1 MEEKQKV
8 LLVGVN
14 LNDEFY
20 FFKSMSELE
29 ELVKACQMLPIGSV
43 VQNLKEINSAFY
55 VGSGKLEEIKDK
67 INELHPDLVVF
78 NNELSPSQLKNLE
91 LKLDIQILDRTSIIL
106 NIFALRAKTNEAKM
120 QVEIS
125 KLRYMLPRLS
135 GLHLSLGRQGGRSGF
150 SNKGSG
156 EKQIELDRRIIE
168 DRISKLNKELSEIET
183 RRNIQRRKRSDSEI
197 PLVSLVGYTNAGKST
212 LLNTLVDLSLSDES
226 KKVYEEDMLFATLET
241 SIRKIKIKDGKEFL
255 LSDTVGFIR
264 ELPHMLIKA
273 FRSTLDEVKN
283 SDLLLH
289 VVDFSNEEYDEN
301 IRVTNDT
308 LKEIGADNIPVIYVF
323 NKCDKVSNSKLPYID
338 GNKVY
343 ISARNNIGIDQ
354 LIKVISDKVFT
365 HYITCK
371 MEIPFQRGDITS
383 YLNKKYKFLSTN
395 YTERGTLIKICLN
408 QKDYGKYKQYIIEQ
422 Y

>member
-29 ELVKACQMLPIGSV
+29 ELVKACQMLPIGSI

-120 QVEIS
+120 QVEIA

-135 GLHLSLGRQGGRSGF
+135 GLHLSLGRQGGGSGF

-183 RRNIQRRKRSDSEI
+183 RRNIQRRKRSDSQI

-212 LLNTLVDLSLSDES
+212 LLNALVDLSLSDES
-226 KKVYEEDMLFATLET
+226 KKVYEEDMLFATLEA

-289 VVDFSNEEYDEN
+289 VVDFSDEDYEEN
-301 IRVTNDT
+301 IRVTNST

-323 NKCDKVSNSKLPYID
+323 NKCDKVNDSKLPYVD
-338 GNKVY
+338 GNKVC
-343 ISARNNIGIDQ
+343 ISAKNNIGINE
-354 LIKVISDKVFT
+354 LINVISNNIFKGYV
-365 HYITCK
+365 TCK
-371 MEIPFQRGDITS
+371 MQIPFKRGDVVS
-383 YLNKKYKFLSTN
+383 YLKERYDFISTQ
-395 YTERGTLIKICLN
+395 YTNDGTLIEICLN
-408 QKDYGKYKQYIIEQ
+408 KKDYGKYKNYIIEE
-422 Y
+422 

>member
-67 INELHPDLVVF
+67 INELHPDLVIF

-135 GLHLSLGRQGGRSGF
+135 GLHLSLERQGGGSGF

-289 VVDFSNEEYDEN
+289 VVDFSNEEYEEN
-301 IRVTNDT
+301 IRVTNST

-323 NKCDKVSNSKLPYID
+323 NKCDEVNDIKLPYVD

-343 ISARNNIGIDQ
+343 ISAKNNIGINE
-354 LIKVISDKVFT
+354 LINVISNNIFKEYV
-365 HYITCK
+365 TCK
-371 MEIPFQRGDITS
+371 MEIPFKRGDIVS
-383 YLNKKYKFLSTN
+383 YLKEKYDFISTQ
-395 YTERGTLIKICLN
+395 YTNDGTLIEICLN
-408 QKDYGKYKQYIIEQ
+408 KKDYGKYKNYIIEE
-422 Y
+422 

>member
-29 ELVKACQMLPIGSV
+29 ELVKACQMQPIGSV

-120 QVEIS
+120 QVEIA
-125 KLRYMLPRLS
+125 KLKYMLPRLS
-135 GLHLSLGRQGGRSGF
+135 GLHLSLGRQGGGSGF

-168 DRISKLNKELSEIET
+168 DRISKLNKELSELDT
-183 RRNIQRRKRSDSEI
+183 RRNIQRRKRSDSQI

-212 LLNTLVDLSLSDES
+212 LLNTLVDLSLSDDS

-283 SDLLLH
+283 SDLLVH
-289 VVDFSNEEYDEN
+289 VIDFSDEDYEEN
-301 IRVTNDT
+301 IRVTNST
-308 LKEIGADNIPVIYVF
+308 LKEIGAENIPVIYVF
-323 NKCDKVSNSKLPYID
+323 NKCDKVNDTKLPYVD

-343 ISARNNIGIDQ
+343 ISAKNSIGINELINVISNNIFREY
-354 LIKVISDKVFT
+354 V
-365 HYITCK
+365 TCK
-371 MEIPFQRGDITS
+371 MEIPFKRGDIVS
-383 YLNKKYKFLSTN
+383 YLKEKYDFISTQ
-395 YTERGTLIKICLN
+395 YTNNGTLIEICLN
-408 QKDYGKYKQYIIEQ
+408 PKDYGKYKNYIIEE
-422 Y
+422 

>member
-120 QVEIS
+120 QVEIA

-135 GLHLSLGRQGGRSGF
+135 GLHLSLGRQGGGSGF

-183 RRNIQRRKRSDSEI
+183 RRNIQRRKRNNSEI
-197 PLVSLVGYTNAGKST
+197 PVVSLVGYTNAGKST

-264 ELPHMLIKA
+264 DLPHMLIKA

-289 VVDFSNEEYDEN
+289 VIDFSDEDYEEN
-301 IRVTNDT
+301 IRVTNST
-308 LKEIGADNIPVIYVF
+308 LKEIGAENIPVIYVF
-323 NKCDKVSNSKLPYID
+323 NKCDKVNDTKLPYVD

-343 ISARNNIGIDQ
+343 ISAKNNIGINE
-354 LIKVISDKVFT
+354 LIKVISSNIFGEYV
-365 HYITCK
+365 TCK
-371 MEIPFQRGDITS
+371 MQIPFERGDIVS
-383 YLNKKYKFLSTN
+383 YLKGKYNFISTQ
-395 YTERGTLIKICLN
+395 YTNDGTLIEICLS
-408 QKDYGKYKQYIIEQ
+408 QKDYSKYKQYIIEK
-422 Y
+422 

>member
-135 GLHLSLGRQGGRSGF
+135 GLHLSLGRQGGGSGF

-183 RRNIQRRKRSDSEI
+183 RRNIQRRKRSDSQI

-212 LLNTLVDLSLSDES
+212 LLNALVDLSLSDES

-289 VVDFSNEEYDEN
+289 VVDFSNEEYEEN
-301 IRVTNDT
+301 IRVTNST

-323 NKCDKVSNSKLPYID
+323 NKCDEVNDIKLPYVD

-343 ISARNNIGIDQ
+343 ISAKNNIGINE
-354 LIKVISDKVFT
+354 LINVISNNIFKEYV
-365 HYITCK
+365 TCK
-371 MEIPFQRGDITS
+371 MEIPFKRGDIVS
-383 YLNKKYKFLSTN
+383 YLKEKYDFISTQ
-395 YTERGTLIKICLN
+395 YTNDGTLIEICLN
-408 QKDYGKYKQYIIEQ
+408 KKDYGKYKNYIIEE
-422 Y
+422 

>member
-120 QVEIS
+120 QVEIA

-135 GLHLSLGRQGGRSGF
+135 GLHLSLGRQGGGSGF

-212 LLNTLVDLSLSDES
+212 LLNTLVDLSLFDES

-255 LSDTVGFIR
+255 LTDTVGFIR

-289 VVDFSNEEYDEN
+289 VVDFSDEDYEEN
-301 IRVTNDT
+301 IRVTNST
-308 LKEIGADNIPVIYVF
+308 LKEIGADNIPAIYVF
-323 NKCDKVSNSKLPYID
+323 NKCDEVNDIKLPYVD

-343 ISARNNIGIDQ
+343 ISAKNNIGINE
-354 LIKVISDKVFT
+354 LINVISNNIFKEYV
-365 HYITCK
+365 TCK
-371 MEIPFQRGDITS
+371 MEIPFKRGDIVS
-383 YLNKKYKFLSTN
+383 YLKEKYDFISTK
-395 YTERGTLIKICLN
+395 YTNNGTLIEICLN
-408 QKDYGKYKQYIIEQ
+408 KKDYGKYKNYIIEE
-422 Y
+422 

>member
-135 GLHLSLGRQGGRSGF
+135 GLHLSLGRQGGGSGF

-289 VVDFSNEEYDEN
+289 VVDFSNEEYEEN
-301 IRVTNDT
+301 IRVTNST

-323 NKCDKVSNSKLPYID
+323 NKCDEVNDIKLPYVD

-343 ISARNNIGIDQ
+343 ISAKNNIGINE
-354 LIKVISDKVFT
+354 LINVISNNIFKEYV
-365 HYITCK
+365 TCN
-371 MEIPFQRGDITS
+371 MEIPFKRGDIVS
-383 YLNKKYKFLSTN
+383 YLKEKYDFISTQ
-395 YTERGTLIKICLN
+395 YTNDGTLIEICLN
-408 QKDYGKYKQYIIEQ
+408 KKDYGKYKNYIIEE
-422 Y
+422 

>member
-1 MEEKQKV
+1 MEEKKV

-67 INELHPDLVVF
+67 INELQPDLVVF

-120 QVEIS
+120 QVEIA

-135 GLHLSLGRQGGRSGF
+135 GLHLSLGRQGGGSGF

-168 DRISKLNKELSEIET
+168 DRISKLNKELSELDT
-183 RRNIQRRKRSDSEI
+183 RRNIQRRKRSDSQI

-212 LLNTLVDLSLSDES
+212 LLNTLVDLSLSDDS

-289 VVDFSNEEYDEN
+289 VIDFSDEDYEEN
-301 IRVTNDT
+301 IRVTNST

-323 NKCDKVSNSKLPYID
+323 NKCDKFNDTKLPYVD

-343 ISARNNIGIDQ
+343 ISAKNNIGINE
-354 LIKVISDKVFT
+354 LIKVISSNIFGEYV
-365 HYITCK
+365 TCK
-371 MEIPFQRGDITS
+371 MQIPFERGDIVS
-383 YLNKKYKFLSTN
+383 YLKEKYDFISTQ
-395 YTERGTLIKICLN
+395 YTNDGTLIEICLN
-408 QKDYGKYKQYIIEQ
+408 KKDYGKYKNYIIEE
-422 Y
+422 

>member
-1 MEEKQKV
+1 MEEKKV

-120 QVEIS
+120 QVEIA

-135 GLHLSLGRQGGRSGF
+135 GLHLSLGRQGGGSGF

-183 RRNIQRRKRSDSEI
+183 RRNIQRRKRSDSQI

-289 VVDFSNEEYDEN
+289 VVDFSNEEYEEN
-301 IRVTNDT
+301 IRVTNST

-323 NKCDKVSNSKLPYID
+323 NKCDEVNDIKLPYVD

-343 ISARNNIGIDQ
+343 ISAKNNIGINE
-354 LIKVISDKVFT
+354 LINVISNNIFKEYV
-365 HYITCK
+365 TCK
-371 MEIPFQRGDITS
+371 MEIPFKRGDIVS
-383 YLNKKYKFLSTN
+383 YLKEKYDFISTQ
-395 YTERGTLIKICLN
+395 YTNDGTLIEICLN
-408 QKDYGKYKQYIIEQ
+408 KKDYGKYKNYIIEE
-422 Y
+422 

>member
-135 GLHLSLGRQGGRSGF
+135 GLHLSLGRQGGGSGF

-283 SDLLLH
+283 SHLLLH
-289 VVDFSNEEYDEN
+289 VVDFSNEEYEEN
-301 IRVTNDT
+301 IRVTNST

-323 NKCDKVSNSKLPYID
+323 NKCDEVNDIKLPYVD

-343 ISARNNIGIDQ
+343 ISAKNNIGINE
-354 LIKVISDKVFT
+354 LINVISNNIFKEYV
-365 HYITCK
+365 TCK
-371 MEIPFQRGDITS
+371 MEIPFKRGDIVS
-383 YLNKKYKFLSTN
+383 YLKEKYDFISTQ
-395 YTERGTLIKICLN
+395 YTNDGTLIEICLN
-408 QKDYGKYKQYIIEQ
+408 KKDYGKYKNYIIEE
-422 Y
+422 

>member
-29 ELVKACQMLPIGSV
+29 ELVKACQMQPIGSV

-120 QVEIS
+120 QVEIA

-135 GLHLSLGRQGGRSGF
+135 GLHLSLGRQGGGSGF

-264 ELPHMLIKA
+264 DLPHMLIKA

-289 VVDFSNEEYDEN
+289 VIDFSDEDYEEN
-301 IRVTNDT
+301 IRVTNST
-308 LKEIGADNIPVIYVF
+308 LKEIGAENIPVIYVF
-323 NKCDKVSNSKLPYID
+323 NKCDKVNDTELPYVD

-343 ISARNNIGIDQ
+343 ISAKNNIGINE
-354 LIKVISDKVFT
+354 LIKVISSNIFREYV
-365 HYITCK
+365 TCK
-371 MEIPFQRGDITS
+371 MQIPFERGDIVS
-383 YLNKKYKFLSTN
+383 YLKGKYNFISIEDTN
-395 YTERGTLIKICLN
+395 DGTLIEICLS
-408 QKDYGKYKQYIIEQ
+408 QKDYGKYKQYIIEK
-422 Y
+422 

>member
-1 MEEKQKV
+1 MEEKV

-29 ELVKACQMLPIGSV
+29 ELVKVCQMQPIGSV

-67 INELHPDLVVF
+67 INELQPDLVVF

-106 NIFALRAKTNEAKM
+106 NIFALRAQTNEAKM
-120 QVEIS
+120 QVEIA

-135 GLHLSLGRQGGRSGF
+135 GLHLSLGRQGGGSGF

-168 DRISKLNKELSEIET
+168 DRISKLNKELSELDT
-183 RRNIQRRKRSDSEI
+183 RRNIQRRKRSDSQI
-197 PLVSLVGYTNAGKST
+197 PLISLVGYTNAGKST
-212 LLNTLVDLSLSDES
+212 LLNTLVDLSLSDDS
-226 KKVYEEDMLFATLET
+226 KKVYEDDMLFATLET

-289 VVDFSNEEYDEN
+289 VIDFSDEDYEEN
-301 IRVTNDT
+301 IRVTNST
-308 LKEIGADNIPVIYVF
+308 LKEIGAENIPVIYVF
-323 NKCDKVSNSKLPYID
+323 NKCDKVNDTKLPYVD

-343 ISARNNIGIDQ
+343 ISAKNNIGINE
-354 LIKVISDKVFT
+354 LINVISNNIFREYV
-365 HYITCK
+365 TCK
-371 MEIPFQRGDITS
+371 MEIPFKRGDIVS
-383 YLNKKYKFLSTN
+383 YLKEKYDFISTQ
-395 YTERGTLIKICLN
+395 YTNNGTLIEICLN
-408 QKDYGKYKQYIIEQ
+408 PKDYGKYKNYIIEE
-422 Y
+422 

>member
-29 ELVKACQMLPIGSV
+29 ELVKACQMLPIGSI

-67 INELHPDLVVF
+67 INELHPDLLVF

-120 QVEIS
+120 QVEIA

-135 GLHLSLGRQGGRSGF
+135 GLHLSLGRQGGGSGF

-183 RRNIQRRKRSDSEI
+183 RRNIQRRKRSDSQI

-212 LLNTLVDLSLSDES
+212 LLNALVDLSLSDES

-289 VVDFSNEEYDEN
+289 VVDFSDEDYEEN
-301 IRVTNDT
+301 IRVTNST

-323 NKCDKVSNSKLPYID
+323 NKCDKVNDSKLPYVD
-338 GNKVY
+338 GNKVC
-343 ISARNNIGIDQ
+343 ISAKNNIGINE
-354 LIKVISDKVFT
+354 LINVISNNIFREYV
-365 HYITCK
+365 TCK
-371 MEIPFQRGDITS
+371 MQIPFKRGDIVS
-383 YLNKKYKFLSTN
+383 YLKEKYDFISTK
-395 YTERGTLIKICLN
+395 YTNDGTLIEICLN
-408 QKDYGKYKQYIIEQ
+408 EKDYGKYKNYIIEE
-422 Y
+422 

>member
-135 GLHLSLGRQGGRSGF
+135 GLHLSLGRQGGGSGF

-241 SIRKIKIKDGKEFL
+241 SIRKIKNKDGKEFL

-289 VVDFSNEEYDEN
+289 VVDFSNEEYEEN
-301 IRVTNDT
+301 IRVTNST

-323 NKCDKVSNSKLPYID
+323 NKCDEVNDIKLPYVD

-343 ISARNNIGIDQ
+343 ISAKNNIGINE
-354 LIKVISDKVFT
+354 LINVISNNIFKEYV
-365 HYITCK
+365 TCK
-371 MEIPFQRGDITS
+371 MEIPFKRGDIVS
-383 YLNKKYKFLSTN
+383 YLKEKYDFISTQYTNDGTLIEICLNKKD
-395 YTERGTLIKICLN
+395 TLT
-408 QKDYGKYKQYIIEQ
+408 DYL
-422 Y
+422 

>member
-135 GLHLSLGRQGGRSGF
+135 GLHLSLGRQGGGSGF

-212 LLNTLVDLSLSDES
+212 LLNTLEDLALSDES

-289 VVDFSNEEYDEN
+289 VVDFSNEEYEEN
-301 IRVTNDT
+301 IRVTNST

-323 NKCDKVSNSKLPYID
+323 NKCDEVNDIKLPYVD

-343 ISARNNIGIDQ
+343 ISAKNNIGINE
-354 LIKVISDKVFT
+354 LINVISNNIFKEYV
-365 HYITCK
+365 TCK
-371 MEIPFQRGDITS
+371 MEIPFKRGDIVS
-383 YLNKKYKFLSTN
+383 YLKEKYDFISTQ
-395 YTERGTLIKICLN
+395 YTNDGTLIEICLN
-408 QKDYGKYKQYIIEQ
+408 KKDYGKYKNYIIEE
-422 Y
+422 

>member
-29 ELVKACQMLPIGSV
+29 ELVKACQMLPIGSI

-120 QVEIS
+120 QVEIA

-135 GLHLSLGRQGGRSGF
+135 GLHLSLGRQGGGSGF

-183 RRNIQRRKRSDSEI
+183 RRNIQRRKRSDSQI

-212 LLNTLVDLSLSDES
+212 LLNALVDLSLSDES

-241 SIRKIKIKDGKEFL
+241 SIRKIKIKDGKDFL

-289 VVDFSNEEYDEN
+289 VVDFSDEDYEEN
-301 IRVTNDT
+301 IRVTNST

-323 NKCDKVSNSKLPYID
+323 NKCDKVNDTKLPYVD
-338 GNKVY
+338 GNKVC
-343 ISARNNIGIDQ
+343 ISAKNNIGINE
-354 LIKVISDKVFT
+354 LINVISNNIFKGYV
-365 HYITCK
+365 TCK
-371 MEIPFQRGDITS
+371 MQIPFKRGDIVS
-383 YLNKKYKFLSTN
+383 YLKEKYDFISTQ
-395 YTERGTLIKICLN
+395 YTNDGTLIEICLN
-408 QKDYGKYKQYIIEQ
+408 KKDYGKYKNYIIEE
-422 Y
+422 

>member
-29 ELVKACQMLPIGSV
+29 ELVKACQMLPIGSI

-120 QVEIS
+120 QVEIA

-135 GLHLSLGRQGGRSGF
+135 GLHLSLGRQGGGSGF

-289 VVDFSNEEYDEN
+289 VVDFSNEEYEEN
-301 IRVTNDT
+301 IRVTNST

-323 NKCDKVSNSKLPYID
+323 NKCDEVNDIKLPYVD

-343 ISARNNIGIDQ
+343 ISAKNNIGINE
-354 LIKVISDKVFT
+354 LINVISNNIFKGYV
-365 HYITCK
+365 TCK
-371 MEIPFQRGDITS
+371 MQIPFKRGDIVS
-383 YLNKKYKFLSTN
+383 YLKEKYDFISTQ
-395 YTERGTLIKICLN
+395 YTNDGTLIEICLN
-408 QKDYGKYKQYIIEQ
+408 KKDYGKYKNYIIEE
-422 Y
+422 

>member
-135 GLHLSLGRQGGRSGF
+135 GLHLSLGRQGGGSGF

-289 VVDFSNEEYDEN
+289 VVDFSNEEYEEN
-301 IRVTNDT
+301 IRVTNST

-323 NKCDKVSNSKLPYID
+323 NKCDEVNDIKLPYVD

-343 ISARNNIGIDQ
+343 ISAKNNIGINE
-354 LIKVISDKVFT
+354 LINVISNNIFKEYV
-365 HYITCK
+365 TCK
-371 MEIPFQRGDITS
+371 MEIPFKRGDIVS
-383 YLNKKYKFLSTN
+383 YLKEKYDFISTQYTNDGTLIEICLNKKY
-395 YTERGTLIKICLN
+395 
-408 QKDYGKYKQYIIEQ
+408 YGKYKNYIIEE
-422 Y
+422 

>member
-29 ELVKACQMLPIGSV
+29 ELVKACQMLPIGSI

-120 QVEIS
+120 QVEIA

-135 GLHLSLGRQGGRSGF
+135 GLHLSLGRQGGGSGF

-183 RRNIQRRKRSDSEI
+183 RRNIQRRKRSDSQI

-212 LLNTLVDLSLSDES
+212 LLNALVDLSLSDES

-289 VVDFSNEEYDEN
+289 VVDFSDEDYEEN
-301 IRVTNDT
+301 IRVTNST

-323 NKCDKVSNSKLPYID
+323 NKCDNVNDSKLPYVD
-338 GNKVY
+338 GNKVC
-343 ISARNNIGIDQ
+343 ISAKNNIGINE
-354 LIKVISDKVFT
+354 LINVISNNIFKEYV
-365 HYITCK
+365 TCK
-371 MEIPFQRGDITS
+371 MQIPFKRGDVVS
-383 YLNKKYKFLSTN
+383 YLKEKYNFISTQ
-395 YTERGTLIKICLN
+395 YTNDGTLIEICLN
-408 QKDYGKYKQYIIEQ
+408 KKDYGKYKNYIIEE
-422 Y
+422 

>member
-29 ELVKACQMLPIGSV
+29 ELVKACQMLPIGSI

-120 QVEIS
+120 QVEIA

-135 GLHLSLGRQGGRSGF
+135 GLHLSLGRQGGGSGF

-183 RRNIQRRKRSDSEI
+183 RRNIQRRKRSDSQL

-212 LLNTLVDLSLSDES
+212 LLNALVDLSLSDES

-289 VVDFSNEEYDEN
+289 VVDFSNEEYEEN
-301 IRVTNDT
+301 IRVTNST

-323 NKCDKVSNSKLPYID
+323 NKCDEVNDIKLPYVD

-343 ISARNNIGIDQ
+343 ISAKNNIGINE
-354 LIKVISDKVFT
+354 LINVISNNIFKEYV
-365 HYITCK
+365 TCK
-371 MEIPFQRGDITS
+371 MEIPFKRGDIVS
-383 YLNKKYKFLSTN
+383 YLKEKYDFISTQ
-395 YTERGTLIKICLN
+395 YTNDGTLIEICLN
-408 QKDYGKYKQYIIEQ
+408 KKDYGKYKNYIIEE
-422 Y
+422 

>member
-135 GLHLSLGRQGGRSGF
+135 GLHLSLGRQGGGSGF

-289 VVDFSNEEYDEN
+289 VVDFSNEEYEEN
-301 IRVTNDT
+301 IRVTNST

-323 NKCDKVSNSKLPYID
+323 NKCDEVNDTKLPYVD

-343 ISARNNIGIDQ
+343 ISAKNNIGINE
-354 LIKVISDKVFT
+354 LINVISNNIFKEYV
-365 HYITCK
+365 TCK
-371 MEIPFQRGDITS
+371 MEIPFKRGDIVS
-383 YLNKKYKFLSTN
+383 YLKEKYDFISTQ
-395 YTERGTLIKICLN
+395 YTNDGTLIEICLN
-408 QKDYGKYKQYIIEQ
+408 KKDYGKYKNYIIEE
-422 Y
+422 

>member
-1 MEEKQKV
+1 MEEKKV

-120 QVEIS
+120 QVEIA

-135 GLHLSLGRQGGRSGF
+135 GLHLSLGRQGGGSGF

-168 DRISKLNKELSEIET
+168 DRISKLNKELSELDT
-183 RRNIQRRKRSDSEI
+183 RRNIQRRKRSDSQI

-289 VVDFSNEEYDEN
+289 VVDFSDEDYEEN
-301 IRVTNDT
+301 IRVTNST

-323 NKCDKVSNSKLPYID
+323 NKCDKVNDTKLPYVD

-343 ISARNNIGIDQ
+343 ISAKNNTGINELINVISNNIF
-354 LIKVISDKVFT
+354 KEYV
-365 HYITCK
+365 TCK
-371 MEIPFQRGDITS
+371 MEIPFKRGDIVS
-383 YLNKKYKFLSTN
+383 YLKEKYDFISTQ
-395 YTERGTLIKICLN
+395 YTNDGTLIEICLN
-408 QKDYGKYKQYIIEQ
+408 KKDYGKYKNYIIEE
-422 Y
+422 

>member
-67 INELHPDLVVF
+67 INELQPDLVVF

-120 QVEIS
+120 QVEIA

-135 GLHLSLGRQGGRSGF
+135 GLHLSLGRQGGGSGF

-168 DRISKLNKELSEIET
+168 DRISKLNKELSELDT
-183 RRNIQRRKRSDSEI
+183 RRNIQRRKRSDSQI

-212 LLNTLVDLSLSDES
+212 LLNTLVDLSLSDDS

-289 VVDFSNEEYDEN
+289 VIDFSDEDYEEN
-301 IRVTNDT
+301 IRVTNST

-323 NKCDKVSNSKLPYID
+323 NKCDKVNDTKLPYVD

-343 ISARNNIGIDQ
+343 ISAKNNIGINE
-354 LIKVISDKVFT
+354 LINVISSNIFGEYV
-365 HYITCK
+365 TCK
-371 MEIPFQRGDITS
+371 MQIPFKRGDIVS
-383 YLNKKYKFLSTN
+383 YLKEKYDFISTQ
-395 YTERGTLIKICLN
+395 YTNDGTLIEICLN
-408 QKDYGKYKQYIIEQ
+408 KKDYGKYKNYIIEE
-422 Y
+422 

>member
-135 GLHLSLGRQGGRSGF
+135 GLHLSLGRQGGGSGF

-183 RRNIQRRKRSDSEI
+183 RRNIQRRKRSDSQI

-289 VVDFSNEEYDEN
+289 VVDFSNEEYEEN
-301 IRVTNDT
+301 IRVTNST

-323 NKCDKVSNSKLPYID
+323 NKCDEVNDIKLPYVD

-343 ISARNNIGIDQ
+343 ISAKNNIGINE
-354 LIKVISDKVFT
+354 LINVISNNIFKEYV
-365 HYITCK
+365 TCK
-371 MEIPFQRGDITS
+371 MEIPFKRGDIVS
-383 YLNKKYKFLSTN
+383 YLKGKYDFISTQ
-395 YTERGTLIKICLN
+395 YTNDGTLIEICLN
-408 QKDYGKYKQYIIEQ
+408 KKDYGKYKNYIIEE
-422 Y
+422 

>member
-29 ELVKACQMLPIGSV
+29 ELVKACQMLPIGSI

-120 QVEIS
+120 QVEIA

-135 GLHLSLGRQGGRSGF
+135 GLHLSLGRQGGGSGF

-183 RRNIQRRKRSDSEI
+183 RRNIQRRKRSDSQI

-212 LLNTLVDLSLSDES
+212 LLNALVDLSLSDES

-289 VVDFSNEEYDEN
+289 VVDFSDEDYEEN
-301 IRVTNDT
+301 IRVTNST

-323 NKCDKVSNSKLPYID
+323 NKCDKVNDSKLPYVD
-338 GNKVY
+338 GNKVC
-343 ISARNNIGIDQ
+343 ISAKNNIGINE
-354 LIKVISDKVFT
+354 LINVISNNIFREYV
-365 HYITCK
+365 TCK
-371 MEIPFQRGDITS
+371 MQIPFKRGDIVS
-383 YLNKKYKFLSTN
+383 YLKEKYDFISTK
-395 YTERGTLIKICLN
+395 YTNDGTLIEICLN
-408 QKDYGKYKQYIIEQ
+408 EKDYGKYKNYIIEE
-422 Y
+422 

>member
-135 GLHLSLGRQGGRSGF
+135 GLHLSLGRQGGGSGF

-273 FRSTLDEVKN
+273 FRSTLYEVKN

-289 VVDFSNEEYDEN
+289 VVDFSNEEYEEN
-301 IRVTNDT
+301 IRVTNST

-323 NKCDKVSNSKLPYID
+323 NKCDEVNDIKLPYVD

-343 ISARNNIGIDQ
+343 ISAKNNIGINE
-354 LIKVISDKVFT
+354 LINVISNNIFKEYV
-365 HYITCK
+365 TCK
-371 MEIPFQRGDITS
+371 MEIPFKRGDIVS
-383 YLNKKYKFLSTN
+383 YLKEKYDFISTQ
-395 YTERGTLIKICLN
+395 YTNDGTLIEICLN
-408 QKDYGKYKQYIIEQ
+408 KKDYGKYKNYIIEE
-422 Y
+422 

>member
-29 ELVKACQMLPIGSV
+29 ELVKACQMLPIGSI

-135 GLHLSLGRQGGRSGF
+135 GLHLSLERQGGGSGF

-183 RRNIQRRKRSDSEI
+183 RRNIQRRKRSDSQI

-212 LLNTLVDLSLSDES
+212 LLNALVDLSLSDES

-289 VVDFSNEEYDEN
+289 VVDFSDEDYEEN
-301 IRVTNDT
+301 IRVTNST

-323 NKCDKVSNSKLPYID
+323 NKCDKVNDSKLPYVD
-338 GNKVY
+338 GNKVC
-343 ISARNNIGIDQ
+343 ISAKNNIGINE
-354 LIKVISDKVFT
+354 LINVISNNIFKEYV
-365 HYITCK
+365 TCK
-371 MEIPFQRGDITS
+371 MQIPFKRGDIVS
-383 YLNKKYKFLSTN
+383 YLKEKYDFISTQ
-395 YTERGTLIKICLN
+395 YTNDGTLIEICLN
-408 QKDYGKYKQYIIEQ
+408 KKDYGKYKNYIIEE
-422 Y
+422 

>member
-29 ELVKACQMLPIGSV
+29 ELVKACQMLPIGSI

-120 QVEIS
+120 QVEIA

-135 GLHLSLGRQGGRSGF
+135 GLHLSLGRQGGGSGF

-183 RRNIQRRKRSDSEI
+183 RRNIQRRKRSDSQI

-212 LLNTLVDLSLSDES
+212 LLNALVDLSLSDES

-289 VVDFSNEEYDEN
+289 VVDFSDEDYEEN
-301 IRVTNDT
+301 IRVTNST

-323 NKCDKVSNSKLPYID
+323 NKCDKVNDTKLPYVD
-338 GNKVY
+338 GNKVC
-343 ISARNNIGIDQ
+343 ISAKNNIGINE
-354 LIKVISDKVFT
+354 LINVISNNIFKGYV
-365 HYITCK
+365 TCK
-371 MEIPFQRGDITS
+371 MQIPFKRGDIVS
-383 YLNKKYKFLSTN
+383 YLKEKYDFISTQ
-395 YTERGTLIKICLN
+395 YTNDGTLIEICLN
-408 QKDYGKYKQYIIEQ
+408 KKDYGKYKNYIIEE
-422 Y
+422 

>member
-1 MEEKQKV
+1 MEEKRV

-67 INELHPDLVVF
+67 INELQPDLVVF

-120 QVEIS
+120 QVEIA

-135 GLHLSLGRQGGRSGF
+135 GLHLSLGRQGGGSGF

-168 DRISKLNKELSEIET
+168 DRISKLNKELSELDT
-183 RRNIQRRKRSDSEI
+183 RRNIQRRKRSDSQI

-212 LLNTLVDLSLSDES
+212 LLNTLVDLSLSDDS

-289 VVDFSNEEYDEN
+289 VVDFSDEDYEEN
-301 IRVTNDT
+301 IRVTNST

-323 NKCDKVSNSKLPYID
+323 NKCDKVNDTKLPYVD

-343 ISARNNIGIDQ
+343 ISAKNNIGINE
-354 LIKVISDKVFT
+354 LIKVISSNIFGEYV
-365 HYITCK
+365 TCK
-371 MEIPFQRGDITS
+371 MQISFERGDIVS
-383 YLNKKYKFLSTN
+383 YLKEKYDFISTQ
-395 YTERGTLIKICLN
+395 YTNDGTLIEICLN
-408 QKDYGKYKQYIIEQ
+408 PKDYGKYKNYIIEE
-422 Y
+422 

>member
-67 INELHPDLVVF
+67 INKLHPDLVVF

-120 QVEIS
+120 QVEIA

-135 GLHLSLGRQGGRSGF
+135 GLHLSFGRQGGGSGF

-183 RRNIQRRKRSDSEI
+183 RRNIQRRKRSDSQI

-212 LLNTLVDLSLSDES
+212 LLNALVDLSLSDES

-289 VVDFSNEEYDEN
+289 VVDFSDEDYEEN
-301 IRVTNDT
+301 IRVTNST

-323 NKCDKVSNSKLPYID
+323 NKCDKVNDSKLPYVD
-338 GNKVY
+338 GNKVC
-343 ISARNNIGIDQ
+343 ISAKNNIGINE
-354 LIKVISDKVFT
+354 LINVISNNIFKGYV
-365 HYITCK
+365 TCK
-371 MEIPFQRGDITS
+371 MQIPFKRGDVLS
-383 YLNKKYKFLSTN
+383 YLKERYDFISTQ
-395 YTERGTLIKICLN
+395 YTNDGTLIEICLN
-408 QKDYGKYKQYIIEQ
+408 KKDYGKYKNYIIEE
-422 Y
+422 

>member
-29 ELVKACQMLPIGSV
+29 ELVKACQMQPIGSV

-120 QVEIS
+120 QVEIA

-135 GLHLSLGRQGGRSGF
+135 GLHLSLGRQGGGSGF

-264 ELPHMLIKA
+264 DLPHMLIKA

-289 VVDFSNEEYDEN
+289 VIDFSDEDYEEN
-301 IRVTNDT
+301 IRVTNST
-308 LKEIGADNIPVIYVF
+308 LKEIGAENIPVIYVF
-323 NKCDKVSNSKLPYID
+323 NKCDKVNDTKLPYVD

-343 ISARNNIGIDQ
+343 ISAKNNIGINE
-354 LIKVISDKVFT
+354 LIKVISSNIFGEYV
-365 HYITCK
+365 TCK
-371 MEIPFQRGDITS
+371 MQIPFERGDIVS
-383 YLNKKYKFLSTN
+383 YLKGKYNFISTQ
-395 YTERGTLIKICLN
+395 YTNDGTLIEICLS
-408 QKDYGKYKQYIIEQ
+408 QKDYGKYKQYIIEK
-422 Y
+422 

>member
-135 GLHLSLGRQGGRSGF
+135 GLHLSLGRQGGGSGF

-168 DRISKLNKELSEIET
+168 DRISKLNKEISEIET

-289 VVDFSNEEYDEN
+289 VVDFSNEEYEEN
-301 IRVTNDT
+301 IRVTNST

-323 NKCDKVSNSKLPYID
+323 NKCDEVNDIKLPYVD

-343 ISARNNIGIDQ
+343 ISAKNNIGINE
-354 LIKVISDKVFT
+354 LINVISNSIFKEYV
-365 HYITCK
+365 TCK
-371 MEIPFQRGDITS
+371 MEIPFKRGDIVS
-383 YLNKKYKFLSTN
+383 YLKEKYDFISTQ
-395 YTERGTLIKICLN
+395 YTNDGTLIEICLN
-408 QKDYGKYKQYIIEQ
+408 KKDYGKYKNYIIEE
-422 Y
+422 

>member
-1 MEEKQKV
+1 MEEKV

-29 ELVKACQMLPIGSV
+29 ELVKACQMQPIGSV

-55 VGSGKLEEIKDK
+55 IGSGKLEEIKDK
-67 INELHPDLVVF
+67 INELQPDLVVF

-106 NIFALRAKTNEAKM
+106 NIFALRAQTNEAKM
-120 QVEIS
+120 QVEIA

-135 GLHLSLGRQGGRSGF
+135 GLHLSLGRQGGGSGF

-168 DRISKLNKELSEIET
+168 DRISKLNKELSELDT
-183 RRNIQRRKRSDSEI
+183 RRNIQRRKRSDSQI

-212 LLNTLVDLSLSDES
+212 LLNTLVDLSLSDDS

-289 VVDFSNEEYDEN
+289 VIDFSDEDYEEN
-301 IRVTNDT
+301 IRVTNST
-308 LKEIGADNIPVIYVF
+308 LKEIGAENIPVIYVF
-323 NKCDKVSNSKLPYID
+323 NKCDKVNDTKLPYVD

-343 ISARNNIGIDQ
+343 ISAKNNIGINE
-354 LIKVISDKVFT
+354 LINVISNNIFREYV
-365 HYITCK
+365 TCK
-371 MEIPFQRGDITS
+371 MEIPFKRGDIVS
-383 YLNKKYKFLSTN
+383 YLKEKYDFISTQ
-395 YTERGTLIKICLN
+395 YTNNGTLIEICLN
-408 QKDYGKYKQYIIEQ
+408 PKDYGKYKNYIIEE
-422 Y
+422 

>member
-29 ELVKACQMLPIGSV
+29 ELVKACQMQPIGSV

-120 QVEIS
+120 QVEIA

-135 GLHLSLGRQGGRSGF
+135 GLHLSLGRQGGGSGF

-183 RRNIQRRKRSDSEI
+183 RRNIQRRKRNDSEI

-264 ELPHMLIKA
+264 DLPHMLIKA

-289 VVDFSNEEYDEN
+289 VIDFSDEDYEEN
-301 IRVTNDT
+301 IRVTNST
-308 LKEIGADNIPVIYVF
+308 LKEIGAENIPVIYVF
-323 NKCDKVSNSKLPYID
+323 NKCDKVNDTKLPYVD

-343 ISARNNIGIDQ
+343 ISAKNNIGINE
-354 LIKVISDKVFT
+354 LIKVISSNIFGEYV
-365 HYITCK
+365 TCK
-371 MEIPFQRGDITS
+371 MQIPFERGDIVS
-383 YLNKKYKFLSTN
+383 YLKGKYNFISIEYTN
-395 YTERGTLIKICLN
+395 DGTLIEICLS
-408 QKDYGKYKQYIIEQ
+408 QKDYGKYKQYIIEK
-422 Y
+422 

>member
-29 ELVKACQMLPIGSV
+29 ELVKACQMLPIGSI

-120 QVEIS
+120 QVEIA

-135 GLHLSLGRQGGRSGF
+135 GLHLSLGRQGGGSGF

-183 RRNIQRRKRSDSEI
+183 RRNIQRRKRSNSQI

-212 LLNTLVDLSLSDES
+212 LLNALVDLSLSDES

-289 VVDFSNEEYDEN
+289 VVDFSDEDYEEN
-301 IRVTNDT
+301 IRVTNST

-323 NKCDKVSNSKLPYID
+323 NKCDKVNDSKLPYVD
-338 GNKVY
+338 GNKVC
-343 ISARNNIGIDQ
+343 ISAKNNIGINE
-354 LIKVISDKVFT
+354 LINVISNNIFREYV
-365 HYITCK
+365 TCK
-371 MEIPFQRGDITS
+371 MQIPFKRGDIVS
-383 YLNKKYKFLSTN
+383 YLKEKYDFISTK
-395 YTERGTLIKICLN
+395 YTNDGTLIEICLN
-408 QKDYGKYKQYIIEQ
+408 EKDYGKYKNYIIEE
-422 Y
+422 

>member
-29 ELVKACQMLPIGSV
+29 ELVKACQMLPIGSI

-120 QVEIS
+120 QVEIA

-135 GLHLSLGRQGGRSGF
+135 GLHLSLGRQGGGSGF

-183 RRNIQRRKRSDSEI
+183 RRNIQRRKRSDSQI

-212 LLNTLVDLSLSDES
+212 LLNALVDLSLSDES

-289 VVDFSNEEYDEN
+289 VVDFSDEDYEEN
-301 IRVTNDT
+301 IRVTNST

-323 NKCDKVSNSKLPYID
+323 NKCDKVNDTKLPYAD

-343 ISARNNIGIDQ
+343 ISAKNNIGINE
-354 LIKVISDKVFT
+354 LINVISNNIFKEYV
-365 HYITCK
+365 TCK
-371 MEIPFQRGDITS
+371 MQIPFKRGDIVS
-383 YLNKKYKFLSTN
+383 YLKEKYDFISTQ
-395 YTERGTLIKICLN
+395 YTNDGTLIEICLN
-408 QKDYGKYKQYIIEQ
+408 KKDYGKYKNYIIEE
-422 Y
+422 

>member
-29 ELVKACQMLPIGSV
+29 ELVKACQMLPIGSI

-120 QVEIS
+120 QVEIA

-135 GLHLSLGRQGGRSGF
+135 GLHLSLGRQGGGSGF

-183 RRNIQRRKRSDSEI
+183 RRNIQRRKRSDSQL

-212 LLNTLVDLSLSDES
+212 LLNALVDLSLSDES

-289 VVDFSNEEYDEN
+289 VVDFSDEDYEEN
-301 IRVTNDT
+301 IRVTNST

-323 NKCDKVSNSKLPYID
+323 NKFDKVNDSKLPYVD
-338 GNKVY
+338 GNKVC
-343 ISARNNIGIDQ
+343 ISAKNNIGINE
-354 LIKVISDKVFT
+354 LINVISNNIFKGYV
-365 HYITCK
+365 TCK
-371 MEIPFQRGDITS
+371 MQIPFKRGDIVS
-383 YLNKKYKFLSTN
+383 YLKEKYDFISTQ
-395 YTERGTLIKICLN
+395 YTNDGTLIEICLN
-408 QKDYGKYKQYIIEQ
+408 KKDYGKYKNYIIEE
-422 Y
+422 

>member
-29 ELVKACQMLPIGSV
+29 ELVKACQMLPIGSI

-120 QVEIS
+120 QVEIA

-135 GLHLSLGRQGGRSGF
+135 GLHLSLGRQGGGSGF

-183 RRNIQRRKRSDSEI
+183 RRNIQRRKRSDSQI

-212 LLNTLVDLSLSDES
+212 LLNALVDLSLSDES

-289 VVDFSNEEYDEN
+289 VVDFSDEDYEEN
-301 IRVTNDT
+301 IRVTNTT

-323 NKCDKVSNSKLPYID
+323 NKCDKVNDSKLPYVD
-338 GNKVY
+338 GNKVC
-343 ISARNNIGIDQ
+343 ISAKNNIGINE
-354 LIKVISDKVFT
+354 LINVISNNIFKEYV
-365 HYITCK
+365 TCK
-371 MEIPFQRGDITS
+371 MQIPFKRGDVVS
-383 YLNKKYKFLSTN
+383 YLKEKYDFISTQ
-395 YTERGTLIKICLN
+395 YTNDGTLIEICLN
-408 QKDYGKYKQYIIEQ
+408 KKDYGKYKNYIIEE
-422 Y
+422 

>member
-29 ELVKACQMLPIGSV
+29 ELVKACQMLPIGSI

-120 QVEIS
+120 QVEIA

-135 GLHLSLGRQGGRSGF
+135 GLHLSLGRQGGGSGF

-183 RRNIQRRKRSDSEI
+183 RRNIQRRKRSDSQL

-212 LLNTLVDLSLSDES
+212 LLNALVDLSLSDES

-289 VVDFSNEEYDEN
+289 VVDFSDEDYEEN
-301 IRVTNDT
+301 IRVTNST

-323 NKCDKVSNSKLPYID
+323 NKCDKVNDSKLPYVD
-338 GNKVY
+338 GNKVC
-343 ISARNNIGIDQ
+343 ISAKNNIGINE
-354 LIKVISDKVFT
+354 LINVISNNIFKGYV
-365 HYITCK
+365 TCK
-371 MEIPFQRGDITS
+371 MQIPFKRGDIVS
-383 YLNKKYKFLSTN
+383 YLKEKYDFISTQ
-395 YTERGTLIKICLN
+395 YTNDGTLIEICLN
-408 QKDYGKYKQYIIEQ
+408 EKDYGKYKNYIIEE
-422 Y
+422 